1 MAYLHTVDFEKH
13 LTDFKNIL
21 TLEKTIV
28 ESNKTINEKLN
39 EVKQTYQY
47 LVKNNNKKIFL
58 FCLDAFF
65 FQYKNHTT
73 EYENLSKSTI
83 LIVNRMY
90 GDYYKLYNIMVLQLR
105 EKNIPLKSITEP
117 KKFSV
122 YKDLDPYYPYSM
134 NEITDIHN
142 SIMEILFELQTYHNS
157 LEKSAYNYSQT
168 SHVGLSIMNFI
179 HTLQYENMLVRE
191 QIHLYVNYLSFFHN
205 SHKTHL
211 QKLIRKI
218 ETFQEEMEQDIT
230 NTNIQPFSQNNNFMN
245 SIEPIDLECVFAITD
260 NMKIDNITAI
270 LEDSDKIVK
279 ESESIIQQ
287 IENIMITEENTQE
300 VLEIAEIEP
309 VMGNQIAESKE
320 PENTKNTQT
329 TDDIQEV
336 SEELQTTEESIVVSN
351 SDENQQINRIEQYPE
366 NIENL

>member
-1 MAYLHTVDFEKH
+1 
-13 LTDFKNIL
+13 
-21 TLEKTIV
+21 
-28 ESNKTINEKLN
+28 
-39 EVKQTYQY
+39 
-47 LVKNNNKKIFL
+47 
-58 FCLDAFF
+58 
-65 FQYKNHTT
+65 
-73 EYENLSKSTI
+73 
-83 LIVNRMY
+83 
-90 GDYYKLYNIMVLQLR
+90 
-105 EKNIPLKSITEP
+105 
-117 KKFSV
+117 
-122 YKDLDPYYPYSM
+122 
-134 NEITDIHN
+134 
-142 SIMEILFELQTYHNS
+142 
-157 LEKSAYNYSQT
+157 
-168 SHVGLSIMNFI
+168 
-179 HTLQYENMLVRE
+179 
-191 QIHLYVNYLSFFHN
+191 
-205 SHKTHL
+205 
-211 QKLIRKI
+211 
-218 ETFQEEMEQDIT
+218 
-230 NTNIQPFSQNNNFMN
+230 MN

-336 SEELQTTEESIVVSN
+336 SEELQTTEQSIEVSN

>member
-1 MAYLHTVDFEKH
+1 LCNPSLFIICIFLYTMAYLHTVDFEKH
-13 LTDFKNIL
+13 LTDFKDIL

-28 ESNKTINEKLN
+28 ESNNTINEKLN

-73 EYENLSKSTI
+73 EYENLSKSAI

-134 NEITDIHN
+134 NEITEIHN
-142 SIMEILFELQTYHNS
+142 SIMEILLELQTYHNS

-205 SHKTHL
+205 SHNTHL

-230 NTNIQPFSQNNNFMN
+230 NTNIQPFSQNSHSMN

-260 NMKIDNITAI
+260 NMKIDNITTI

-279 ESESIIQQ
+279 DSESIIQQ
-287 IENIMITEENTQE
+287 IENIIITTEEDTDPISND
-300 VLEIAEIEP
+300 
-309 VMGNQIAESKE
+309 IAESKDPSDITDKIE
-320 PENTKNTQT
+320 AISMDPSEEVSKSPE
-329 TDDIQEV
+329 IQE
-336 SEELQTTEESIVVSN
+336 
-351 SDENQQINRIEQYPE
+351 INRIEQDPE
-366 NIENL
+366 NTENL

>member
-13 LTDFKNIL
+13 LSDFKDIL

-65 FQYKNHTT
+65 FQYKNHTN
-73 EYENLSKSTI
+73 EYENLSKSAI

-90 GDYYKLYNIMVLQLR
+90 GDYYKLYNIIVLQLR
-105 EKNIPLKSITEP
+105 EKNIPLKSINES

-142 SIMEILFELQTYHNS
+142 SIMEILLELQSYHNS

-218 ETFQEEMEQDIT
+218 ETFQEEMEEDIT
-230 NTNIQPFSQNNNFMN
+230 NTNIQPFSQNN
-245 SIEPIDLECVFAITD
+245 IQPIDLECVFAISD
-260 NMKIDNITAI
+260 NINFDNITTI

-279 ESESIIQQ
+279 DSESIIQQ
-287 IENIMITEENTQE
+287 IENIIITTEEHTDP
-300 VLEIAEIEP
+300 VLEIGEIEP
-309 VMGNQIAESKE
+309 VVNDIAESKDPMDE
-320 PENTKNTQT
+320 IQVVSTDLSESPE
-329 TDDIQEV
+329 IQE
-336 SEELQTTEESIVVSN
+336 
-351 SDENQQINRIEQYPE
+351 INRIE
-366 NIENL
+366 

>member
-13 LTDFKNIL
+13 LTDFKDIL

-47 LVKNNNKKIFL
+47 LVKNNSKKIFL

-65 FQYKNHTT
+65 FQYKNHTN
-73 EYENLSKSTI
+73 EYENLSKSAI

-105 EKNIPLKSITEP
+105 EKNIPLKSITES

-134 NEITDIHN
+134 NEITNIHN
-142 SIMEILFELQTYHNS
+142 SIMEILLELQSYHNS

-218 ETFQEEMEQDIT
+218 ETFQEEMEEDIT
-230 NTNIQPFSQNNNFMN
+230 NTNIQPFSQNNN

-260 NMKIDNITAI
+260 NLKIDNITTI

-279 ESESIIQQ
+279 DSESIIQQ
-287 IENIMITEENTQE
+287 IENIIITTEEHADP
-300 VLEIAEIEP
+300 VLEIADIAP
-309 VMGNQIAESKE
+309 VMDDQISQSKE
-320 PENTKNTQT
+320 PENTKKTQT
-329 TDDIQEV
+329 YDDIPEV
-336 SEELQTTEESIVVSN
+336 SGEIQTSEETIEDSN
-351 SDENQQINRIEQYPE
+351 SHEIQEINRIEQYPE
-366 NIENL
+366 NTENL